1 MNETTAMNNTV
12 RIAVVALT
20 CSAVMM
26 ASATVRAQ
34 NPAVSASVG
43 TSFFADHR
51 AHGPG
56 DVLTVL
62 VTETSSATESART
75 TTDKN
80 DAFNALLNTPAKQ
93 RQWNVGMGGTFDGG
107 GKIAR
112 TGQLLARISV
122 TVYHIDERGDLQ
134 VQGDQDID
142 LNGEHQRIHLDGMVR
157 SDDIAPDNTVP
168 SWRVG
173 NAKISLIGKGI
184 LGQSQNRGLLGRIM
198 HFLHLD

>member
-1 MNETTAMNNTV
+1 MNEATAVSYILRLAM
-12 RIAVVALT
+12 VALT
-20 CSAVMM
+20 LPVVLM

-34 NPAVSASVG
+34 NPAAAASVG
-43 TSFFADHR
+43 ASFFADHR

-62 VTETSSATESART
+62 VTEASSATETART
-75 TTDKN
+75 TTDKK
-80 DAFNALLNTPAKQ
+80 DAFNASLNTPARQ
-93 RQWNVGMGGTFDGG
+93 RQWTVGMGGTFDGG
-107 GKIAR
+107 GQIAR

-122 TVYHIDERGDLQ
+122 TVYGIDEHGDLH

-157 SDDIAPDNTVP
+157 ADDVAPDNTVP

-173 NAKISLIGKGI
+173 DAKISLIGKGI
-184 LGQSQNRGLLGRIM
+184 LGHSQKPGLLGRIM
-198 HFLHLD
+198 HFFHLD

>member
-1 MNETTAMNNTV
+1 MNEATVVNNTV
-12 RIAVVALT
+12 RIAMLLLT
-20 CSAVMM
+20 CLAVLMV
-26 ASATVRAQ
+26 SATVRAQ
-34 NPAVSASVG
+34 NPATSASVG
-43 TSFFADHR
+43 ASFFADHR

-62 VTETSSATESART
+62 ITETSSATETART

-93 RQWNVGMGGTFDGG
+93 RQWSVGMGGTFDGG
-107 GKIAR
+107 GQISR
-112 TGQLLARISV
+112 TGKLLARISV

-184 LGQSQNRGLLGRIM
+184 LGHSQKPGLLGRIM